1 MPALNRVQL
10 IGRLGRAPESHFT
23 PTGKKVAHFSMAV
36 SNQWNGDDG
45 EMKEYT
51 EWVNIEAWGRLAE
64 VCQEYLGKGSLI
76 YLEGRL
82 KTNKYE
88 VNGEP
93 RYFTKVIAQSLQF
106 LPDNTTREI
115 VAEKHKVVDEG
126 EFELREAA

>member
-10 IGRLGRAPESHFT
+10 IGRLGRAPESDFT
-23 PTGKKVAHFSMAV
+23 PTGKRVAHFSIAV

-51 EWVNIEAWGRLAE
+51 EWVNIEAWGRLAQ
-64 VCQEYLGKGSLI
+64 VCQEYLHKGSLI

-88 VNGEP
+88 VNGEG
-93 RYFTKVIAQSLQF
+93 RYFTKVVASGLEF
-106 LPDNTTREI
+106 LDPKPVREHTA
-115 VAEKHKVVDEG
+115 AEE
-126 EFELREAA
+126 EEADAYAA

>member
-10 IGRLGRAPESHFT
+10 IGRLGRDPESHFT
-23 PTGKKVAHFSMAV
+23 PTGKKVAHFSVAV

-64 VCQEYLGKGSLI
+64 VCQGYLRKGSLI

-82 KTNKYE
+82 RTNKYE
-88 VNGEP
+88 VNGEG

-106 LPDNTTREI
+106 LPDNRTGDT
-115 VAEKHKVVDEG
+115 VVEKGKVVDEG
-126 EFELREAA
+126 EFELSEVA

>member
-10 IGRLGRAPESHFT
+10 IGRLGRDPESHFT
-23 PTGKKVAHFSMAV
+23 PTGKKVAHFSIAV

-51 EWVNIEAWGRLAE
+51 EWVNIEAWERLAQ
-64 VCQEYLGKGSLI
+64 VCQEYLHKGSLI

-88 VNGEP
+88 VNGEG

-106 LPDNTTREI
+106 LPDNSTGDT
-115 VAEKHKVVDEG
+115 VVEKEKVSDEG
-126 EFELREAA
+126 EFELSEVS

>member
-23 PTGKKVAHFSMAV
+23 PTGKKVAHFSVAV

-64 VCQEYLGKGSLI
+64 VCQEYLGKGRLI

-106 LPDNTTREI
+106 LPDNSTGDT
-115 VAEKHKVVDEG
+115 VVEKEKVSDEG
-126 EFELREAA
+126 EFELSEVS